1 MLLEKYPE
9 AAAEY
14 YCSINVC
21 LPSSTERGMY
31 RNKYALECAGGGGGG
46 GMGTHW
52 GGFCNLAK

>member
-1 MLLEKYPE
+1 MLLEKYPR

-21 LPSSTERGMY
+21 LPSSTERGMH

-46 GMGTHW
+46 GW
-52 GGFCNLAK
+52 GLGGDSAI

>member
-21 LPSSTERGMY
+21 LPSSTERGMH

-46 GMGTHW
+46 GGGGW
-52 GGFCNLAK
+52 GPIGGDSAI